1 MLKDDSNF
9 AALKEFIKARA
20 IDLGFCLC
28 GVTTTEPMQNYS
40 RYEEWISKNYHGEM
54 NYLVSEKHRFFRQ
67 FPALLVP
74 WAKSIVVLA
83 WPYRLNR
90 SQPFDPAG
98 QIAGYVGTI
107 DYHLLLPQKIQEL
120 LNDLSTRFSYPLQS
134 QIFCDSSPLLERELA
149 VRAGLG
155 WIGRNSCLISPKYG
169 SALLL
174 AELFLDLE
182 LPPDQPFTQNLC
194 GNCQRCVNTCPTH
207 CILQDDNEIDARLCL
222 STLTIEYKTLFSSTQ
237 IQSTGNHLFGCDVC
251 QAICPWNRN
260 ANTQANSVTQ
270 MTEAEMIAKLTL
282 GEPEFKNRFQNSAI
296 LRTKR
301 QGWIRNLCAVLTN
314 LKSTEA
320 FDSLVNVL
328 ATDKDPLCRASAAAA
343 LASLSP
349 SQAIPL
355 LQKVLTTEPDPL
367 VAAEIEGILSKNSLK
382 NI

>member
-1 MLKDDSNF
+1 MLKGDSDF
-9 AALKEFIKARA
+9 PALKEFIKARA

-28 GVTTTEPMQNYS
+28 GVTTTEPTQNFS

-54 NYLVSEKHRFFRQ
+54 NYLASEKHRLLRQ

-107 DYHLLLPQKIQEL
+107 DYHFLLPQKIQEL
-120 LNDLSTRFSYPLQS
+120 LNDLSTRLTHPLQS
-134 QIFCDSSPLLERELA
+134 QFFCDSAPLLERELA

-182 LPPDQPFTQNLC
+182 LPPDQPFIQNLC
-194 GNCQRCVNTCPTH
+194 GNCQRCVNTCPTN
-207 CILQDDNEIDARLCL
+207 CILQNDNEIDARLCL
-222 STLTIEYKTLFSSTQ
+222 STLTIENKTLFSQTQ

-251 QAICPWNRN
+251 QAVCPWNRN
-260 ANTQANSVTQ
+260 EGTQANSVTQ
-270 MTEAEMIAKLTL
+270 LTETEMLAELALSDA
-282 GEPEFKNRFQNSAI
+282 EFKNRFQSSAI

-301 QGWIRNLCAVLTN
+301 RGWVRNLCAVLTN
-314 LKSTEA
+314 LKSINA

-328 ATDKDPLCRASAAAA
+328 ASDKDPLCRASAATA
-343 LASLSP
+343 LASLFAP
-349 SQAIPL
+349 LAIPL

-367 VAAEIEGILSKNSLK
+367 VVAEIEGILSKNSLK